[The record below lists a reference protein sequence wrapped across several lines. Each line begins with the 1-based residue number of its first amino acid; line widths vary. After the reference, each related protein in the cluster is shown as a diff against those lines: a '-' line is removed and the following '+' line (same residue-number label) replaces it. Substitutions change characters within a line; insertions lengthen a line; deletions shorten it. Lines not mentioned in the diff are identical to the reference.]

1 MESPTKDLETR
12 AEETMFVESACLE
25 ELDLRQCI
33 DFYVGKFIL
42 EKGSRSQEYID
53 VIVIE
58 IHDKFTRNGHS
69 SKFDEDKCRLIQEYA
84 GYLNRNGVSD
94 EQKECLESYNV
105 PFVEGKPVTNTMA
118 GVLWTSFPDCNSSP
132 AWKYEERLMEKI
144 EDAARGKITRWM
156 NGEPIEY
163 SIHSLH

>member
-1 MESPTKDLETR
+1 MDHFTKDLETR
-12 AEETMFVESACLE
+12 AEERRFAKSVSLE
-25 ELDLRQCI
+25 ELDLMPYI
-33 DFYVGKFIL
+33 DFYVGKFIQ

-58 IHDKFTRNGHS
+58 IHDRFTRNGHS

-84 GYLNRNGVSD
+84 GYLNRNSVSN

-105 PFVEGKPVTNTMA
+105 PFVEGKPATNTMA
-118 GVLWTSFPDCNSSP
+118 GVLWTSFPDTNNSL

-144 EDAARGKITRWM
+144 ESAICDKISRWM
-156 NGEPIEY
+156 NGEPIEC
-163 SIHSLH
+163 SLH